1 MLYNRKSQRIK
12 DTLGFSIWFTT
23 INTSVIFYRKIYNT
37 SVNY

>member
-23 INTSVIFYRKIYNT
+23 IIADYSLLSR
-37 SVNY
+37 